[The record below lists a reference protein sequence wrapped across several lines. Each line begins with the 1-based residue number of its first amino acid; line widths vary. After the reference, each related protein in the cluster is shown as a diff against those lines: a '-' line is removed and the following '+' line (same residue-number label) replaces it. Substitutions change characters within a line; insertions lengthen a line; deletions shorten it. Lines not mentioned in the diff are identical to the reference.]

1 VQSILDAV
9 KEDGDEALARYAEK
23 FDGFVPPSWRL
34 SVQERDAIAATT
46 PPALRSAID
55 RAIGTIGTFHR
66 AQGQEELPVETAPGV
81 RCWRRAIPIERV
93 GLYVPGGSAPL
104 FSTLIMLAVPARVV
118 GCKEIV
124 LTTPLRKPGMAPAIA
139 YAAKQLGIDEI
150 YLIGGA
156 QGIAALA
163 YGTESIR
170 PVCKICGPGNRFVT
184 EAKVQ
189 LASLGFPIDL
199 PAGPSEVLVIA
210 DDTADPAFVAA
221 DLLAQAEHG
230 PDSQVVLVTTSEVV
244 VDSVD
249 AEVTRQLSLLPRKA
263 IAARAL
269 EESLSVL
276 VNTLEEAMAF
286 SNAYAPEHL
295 ILAVEEPE
303 RLVPLVQNAGSVFVG
318 ALSPESLGDYA
329 SGTNHVLP
337 TAGLARA
344 WSGVSTDTFVKKVTF
359 QRVDKHGLLELGP
372 AVVEMATAEG
382 LVAHARA
389 VSIRLE
395 KIS

>member
-1 VQSILDAV
+1 
-9 KEDGDEALARYAEK
+9 
-23 FDGFVPPSWRL
+23 
-34 SVQERDAIAATT
+34 
-46 PPALRSAID
+46 
-55 RAIGTIGTFHR
+55 
-66 AQGQEELPVETAPGV
+66 
-81 RCWRRAIPIERV
+81 
-93 GLYVPGGSAPL
+93 
-104 FSTLIMLAVPARVV
+104 MLAVPARVV